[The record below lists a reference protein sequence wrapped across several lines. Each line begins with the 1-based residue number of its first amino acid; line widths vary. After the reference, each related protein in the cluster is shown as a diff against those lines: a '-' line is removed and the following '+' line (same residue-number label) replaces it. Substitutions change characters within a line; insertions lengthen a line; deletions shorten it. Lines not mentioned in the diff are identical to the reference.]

1 MTIRH
6 TIEAFTEPITALP
19 TDPQLAPE
27 ELKRRLQAPAE
38 ELRAAHNALAKEV
51 GGIADATYPD
61 TVTRE
66 MLTPEVKQEIAAK
79 AEQSALDAA
88 EARLDELS
96 AALPRKTECYF
107 GTYTG
112 DGKENRVIDLGFRP
126 KLVLLLGSTCGTV
139 SISSGRLFCYGGL
152 IGDGQDLTVNYSGTT
167 YNLAQIVDNGF
178 CVSLIKLSDNIYN
191 YTNATNEKFTYLVL
205 K

>member
-27 ELKRRLQAPAE
+27 ELKRRLQAPSE

-79 AEQSALDAA
+79 AEQSALASEAAARESADSALSDAVA
-88 EARLDELS
+88 HKCELF
-96 AALPRKTECYF
+96 F
-107 GTYTG
+107 GSYTG
-112 DGKENRVIDLGFRP
+112 TGVSKKQAITLGFRP
-126 KLVLLLGSTCGTV
+126 RAVLVADRTTRGNYFNPQHVNLAVDGTDAPNV
-139 SISSGRLFCYGGL
+139 SITDTGFEVTDYSNCSASDESGANPYRYVAF
-152 IGDGQDLTVNYSGTT
+152 
-167 YNLAQIVDNGF
+167 
-178 CVSLIKLSDNIYN
+178 K
-191 YTNATNEKFTYLVL
+191 
-205 K
+205 

>member
-79 AEQSALDAA
+79 AEQSALESEAAAREELASRVSAAENALPTKTEVYFGAYRPSESGVDNIELGFKPKAVLLMSRQPTDSYAIAPLLATADAA
-88 EARLDELS
+88 HSILS
-96 AALPRKTECYF
+96 ITE
-107 GTYTG
+107 TG
-112 DGKENRVIDLGFRP
+112 FAVAYHKYRDSN
-126 KLVLLLGSTCGTV
+126 
-139 SISSGRLFCYGGL
+139 SSVPYHYIAF
-152 IGDGQDLTVNYSGTT
+152 
-167 YNLAQIVDNGF
+167 
-178 CVSLIKLSDNIYN
+178 K
-191 YTNATNEKFTYLVL
+191 
-205 K
+205 

>member
-79 AEQSALDAA
+79 AEQSALASEAA
-88 EARLDELS
+88 ARES
-96 AALPRKTECYF
+96 ADSDQNAAIARKCEVF
-107 GTYTG
+107 VGRYTG
-112 DGKENRVIDLGFRP
+112 DGLGKTKTVKLGFRP
-126 KLVLLLGSTCGTV
+126 KAIIVANKLTRGNYLKPQDVNFAIDGVPSPCVTITDTGFTVTGYFNGTD
-139 SISSGRLFCYGGL
+139 SDF
-152 IGDGQDLTVNYSGTT
+152 GDLNPFRYI
-167 YNLAQIVDNGF
+167 AF
-178 CVSLIKLSDNIYN
+178 K
-191 YTNATNEKFTYLVL
+191 
-205 K
+205 

>member
-27 ELKRRLQAPAE
+27 ELKRRLQAPSE

-79 AEQSALDAA
+79 AEQSALASEAA
-88 EARLDELS
+88 ARESADSALSDVVAHKCELF
-96 AALPRKTECYF
+96 F
-107 GTYTG
+107 GSYTG
-112 DGKENRVIDLGFRP
+112 DGQSTRAIELGFAP
-126 KLVLLLGSTCGTV
+126 KAVFLIRKDGVTHDNTNSAGYC
-139 SISSGRLFCYGGL
+139 GGL
-152 IGDGQDLTVNYSGTT
+152 ATPSLPCVAKYDSSDYREEMFRVTGTGFTVHNGRFVSCNYSSVVF
-167 YNLAQIVDNGF
+167 YYLAV
-178 CVSLIKLSDNIYN
+178 K
-191 YTNATNEKFTYLVL
+191 
-205 K
+205 

>member
-6 TIEAFTEPITALP
+6 TIEAFSEPITALP

-27 ELKRRLQAPAE
+27 ELKRRLQAPSE

-79 AEQSALDAA
+79 AEQSALASEAAARESADSALSDAVA
-88 EARLDELS
+88 HKCELF
-96 AALPRKTECYF
+96 F
-107 GTYTG
+107 GSYTG
-112 DGKENRVIDLGFRP
+112 DGKSTRAIELGFAP
-126 KLVLLLGSTCGTV
+126 KAVFLIRKDGITYDSTRSDGY
-139 SISSGRLFCYGGL
+139 YGGL
-152 IGDGQDLTVNYSGTT
+152 ATPGMPCVAKYDSSDYREEMFRVTETGFTVHTGRFVSCNYSSVVF
-167 YNLAQIVDNGF
+167 YYFAV
-178 CVSLIKLSDNIYN
+178 K
-191 YTNATNEKFTYLVL
+191 
-205 K
+205 